1 MGVAATL
8 LSRAL
13 GLTALGIVM
22 LTAMAGAD
30 PAADSRL
37 IFDPGA
43 LDRGQLGSD
52 RDPAQRAGARPA
64 KSPAQA
70 SEQIWIPNTFNLP
83 DFGDRSLVGR
93 GLAQGLSS
101 PHNQVAPAEA
111 NLFEQ
116 RATPGGVS
124 IGLETE
130 TTIKQRSSAAKCS
143 PPNWICISPQAINC
157 WLDSSASPGFPGQPV
172 ILLRS
177 KTPTRFS
184 AVHRPVGQIQ
194 PAIGRSGLS
203 DFPWFRRGNST
214 SPRCL
219 MPKRTG
225 LAACGRL
232 QPVPSSRPAY
242 EKIAVGSQI
251 SSAGVGSR
259 SLEHA
264 HAARGDSEI

>member
-1 MGVAATL
+1 MIFPGSGFMGVAATL

-64 KSPAQA
+64 KSPVQA

-116 RATPGGVS
+116 RVTPGGVS

-130 TTIKQRSSAAKCS
+130 TTIKQRSLSGDGDKD
-143 PPNWICISPQAINC
+143 PERDTI
-157 WLDSSASPGFPGQPV
+157 LDPKRQRGFLPF
-172 ILLRS
+172 I
-177 KTPTRFS
+177 
-184 AVHRPVGQIQ
+184 
-194 PAIGRSGLS
+194 GLS
-203 DFPWFRRGNST
+203 AKS
-214 SPRCL
+214 S
-219 MPKRTG
+219 
-225 LAACGRL
+225 L
-232 QPVPSSRPAY
+232 Q
-242 EKIAVGSQI
+242 
-251 SSAGVGSR
+251 
-259 SLEHA
+259 
-264 HAARGDSEI
+264 

>member
-13 GLTALGIVM
+13 GLTALGMVM

-30 PAADSRL
+30 PAADTRL

-116 RATPGGVS
+116 RVTPGGVS

-130 TTIKQRSSAAKCS
+130 TSIKQRSLSGDGDKD
-143 PPNWICISPQAINC
+143 PQRDTI
-157 WLDSSASPGFPGQPV
+157 LDDPKRQRGFLPF
-172 ILLRS
+172 I
-177 KTPTRFS
+177 
-184 AVHRPVGQIQ
+184 
-194 PAIGRSGLS
+194 GLS
-203 DFPWFRRGNST
+203 AKS
-214 SPRCL
+214 S
-219 MPKRTG
+219 
-225 LAACGRL
+225 L
-232 QPVPSSRPAY
+232 Q
-242 EKIAVGSQI
+242 
-251 SSAGVGSR
+251 
-259 SLEHA
+259 
-264 HAARGDSEI
+264 